1 MKIIHTADWHLG
13 NRMREQK
20 RDEEQAAFLEWL
32 LELLKKE
39 KPDALLI
46 CGDIFDTGTPG
57 EGTRKLYNHFLSR
70 ADTMGCRHIIVTGG
84 NHDSVAQ
91 LESVSS
97 FLDRCHC
104 SLVSHLSPGD
114 EAIRSCCIP
123 IQGESGELTGLV
135 CAVPFLR
142 VSDVSVATDLKDSNG
157 YSLSYRLGVKE
168 IYDKVAEVAK
178 GWKAEHPG
186 LPVVA
191 MGHLPVAGV
200 EKTRSTRNI
209 AVGTVEVVEPTLFS
223 DVFDYVALGHIHK
236 ASDPQ
241 GGRILYSGSPLPMGA
256 DEGGY
261 NHLVF
266 VVDTEP
272 ELRVRAVPV
281 PQSIRYE
288 KYSCAIREELDTA
301 LARLRSECVGDPRTL
316 WLELE
321 YAGGDMTQDELRTRV
336 HEALPA
342 NSVIFP
348 VRTSAAPPSQV
359 DPTTGRVNLTS
370 YTPEI
375 IFDHCLTEYRDSH
388 PDFSDAQAQQ
398 TEDLF
403 RQALEAARSLQ

>member
-1 MKIIHTADWHLG
+1 
-13 NRMREQK
+13 MREQK
-20 RDEEQAAFLEWL
+20 RDGEHAAFLEWL
-32 LELLKKE
+32 LGLLREE

-46 CGDIFDTGTPG
+46 CGDVFDSGTPG

-70 ADTMGCRHIIVTGG
+70 ADTTGCRHIIVTGG

-104 SLVSHLSPGD
+104 SLVSHLSPDD
-114 EAIRSCCIP
+114 EAIRACCIP
-123 IQGESGELTGLV
+123 IQGESGELAGLV

-142 VSDVSVATDLKDSNG
+142 VADVSIATDLKDSDG
-157 YSLSYRLGVKE
+157 YSLSYRLGVKA

-178 GWKAEHPG
+178 EWRMEHPG

-200 EKTRSTRNI
+200 EKTRSTRSI
-209 AVGTVEVVEPTLFS
+209 AVGTVEVVEPSLFS

-241 GGRILYSGSPLPMGA
+241 GGHILYSGSPLPMGA

-261 NHLVF
+261 NHSVL

-272 ELRVRAVPV
+272 ELQVRAVPV
-281 PQSIRYE
+281 PQSVRYE
-288 KYSCAIREELDTA
+288 KYGCASREELDAA
-301 LARLRSECVGDPRTL
+301 LARLRAEGVGDTRTL

-321 YAGGDMTQDELRTRV
+321 YAGGDMTQDELRTYIR
-336 HEALPA
+336 EALPA

-348 VRTSAAPPSQV
+348 VRTSAAPFLRTDSAAES
-359 DPTTGRVNLTS
+359 TNLSS

-375 IFDHCLTEYRDSH
+375 IFERCLSEYRESH

-398 TEDLF
+398 MGELF
-403 RQALEAARSLQ
+403 RRALEAARPLQ